1 MNGIRRAIVVGVFV
15 TLGVLGTGWALERV
29 SGGSP
34 LQGGAALAD
43 PTEATNIAPVTGESS
58 DGSVGMQPVPG
69 ASGWEYDRSDLILSQ
84 G

>member
-1 MNGIRRAIVVGVFV
+1 MKARLGLEATIRRAAEEDGVMNGIRRAIVVGVFI

-43 PTEATNIAPVTGESS
+43 PTEATNIAPVTGESP
-58 DGSVGMQPVPG
+58 DGSVGM
-69 ASGWEYDRSDLILSQ
+69 
-84 G
+84 